1 MVQQNWWKVIWET
14 WVEML
19 VVLVL
24 VLMVCDVLLVL
35 LKQFVLMVLVALVAF
50 YQMFYYVDVLKE
62 VQEMAM
68 KVVLIHVDA
77 IDRTNHFFLIL
88 QHWK

>member
-1 MVQQNWWKVIWET
+1 
-14 WVEML
+14 
-19 VVLVL
+19 
-24 VLMVCDVLLVL
+24 
-35 LKQFVLMVLVALVAF
+35 MVLVALVAF

-68 KVVLIHVDA
+68 KVILIHVDA